1 MEFGLEI
8 NSNFKSR
15 SDLTKR
21 MLTRQD
27 PQWRLDAGNLHGGG
41 PAFLL
46 LHAFTVTFPLH
57 TYVCSLFLLRYLEIS
72 CALMRTL
79 KFSVCVKEALGKL
92 QPSFPGH
99 LQSSGARKS
108 NYLGPSVAPLRTL
121 YCSSLCVSYFLWDNE
136 WGRSFGMYR
145 NLALPHL
152 QHQKMTSD
160 SLWGPHQR
168 RGLFALTHP
177 PNVFLYD
184 CLCSCLKKAFGNYF
198 HMELWDLWGPKS
210 VFLVLNHS

>member
-1 MEFGLEI
+1 METGRREPARGRPCLPAA
-8 NSNFKSR
+8 SR
-15 SDLTKR
+15 FYCD
-21 MLTRQD
+21 
-27 PQWRLDAGNLHGGG
+27 
-41 PAFLL
+41 
-46 LHAFTVTFPLH
+46 FPPH
-57 TYVCSLFLLRYLEIS
+57 TYVCSLFLLRCLEIS
-72 CALMRTL
+72 WALLRTL

-121 YCSSLCVSYFLWDNE
+121 YCSSLCGSYFLWDNE

-152 QHQKMTSD
+152 QHRKAKMTSD

-168 RGLFALTHP
+168 RGLFAFTHP

-184 CLCSCLKKAFGNYF
+184 CLCSC
-198 HMELWDLWGPKS
+198 S
-210 VFLVLNHS
+210 